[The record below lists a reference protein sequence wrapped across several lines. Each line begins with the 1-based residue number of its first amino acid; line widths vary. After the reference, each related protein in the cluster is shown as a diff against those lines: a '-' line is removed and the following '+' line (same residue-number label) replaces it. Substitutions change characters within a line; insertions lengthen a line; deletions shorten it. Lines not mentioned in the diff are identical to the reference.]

1 MTPYLDNR
9 CHKLRLVSRR
19 TTLQD
24 LRVLHKHAHR
34 LTLCY
39 MAEHK
44 LICLPLVLVAR
55 AKTSLTLDF
64 NVKIDVL
71 ADVVLDVLPSA
82 PPCVLLHQHRCCK
95 SPCCHALPRTPPHVA
110 CDDTFGS
117 IGGLPNI
124 PRTDEIQYP
133 RFPRGCRRLIRR
145 RIRRLKT

>member
-44 LICLPLVLVAR
+44 LICLSLVLVAR
-55 AKTSLTLDF
+55 AKTSLTFDF

-71 ADVVLDVLPSA
+71 ADVNVKIDVLADPA
-82 PPCVLLHQHRCCK
+82 TPFAFRLLFRHE
-95 SPCCHALPRTPPHVA
+95 
-110 CDDTFGS
+110 
-117 IGGLPNI
+117 N
-124 PRTDEIQYP
+124 
-133 RFPRGCRRLIRR
+133 RRLIRCQIWMSPVRCVPSNIALAQISPIPGGRLAYSR
-145 RIRRLKT
+145 RKLSLVLYSL